1 MGKDKEEAFSL
12 LSGIIHR
19 AYNKEKKEVIMK
31 MSPVVHFEMG
41 YNDKDRMVKFYETAF
56 GWKAQLM
63 GPEMGNYVVAQT
75 TDTDQDGMVKT
86 PGHINGGFYAK
97 TDAPDSQAP
106 SVVISV
112 DDINQAIEE
121 VKKAGGKILGSRNEK
136 GEQTI
141 EPQMIPGVGL
151 WISIQ
156 DTEGNRVS
164 VLQPNRA

>member
-1 MGKDKEEAFSL
+1 
-12 LSGIIHR
+12 
-19 AYNKEKKEVIMK
+19 MK

-56 GWKAQLM
+56 GWKTQQM
-63 GPEMGNYVVAQT
+63 GPEMSNYVVAQT
-75 TDTDQDGMVKT
+75 TTTDDDGMVKT
-86 PGHINGGFYAK
+86 PGNINGGFYQK
-97 TDAPDSQAP
+97 TDSPSSQAP

-121 VKKAGGKILGSRNEK
+121 VKKAGGKILGGMNEK
-136 GEQTI
+136 GEHTM

-151 WISIQ
+151 WISIE

-164 VLQPNRA
+164 VLQPKIRQ